1 MPTSAAKPPLPAGL
15 FRAGDLPAKM
25 RPGIAPGAVVRVHV
39 TQVQTENGFTPEE
52 EQEILRAE
60 REDEVYGPFETTE
73 EAIAY
78 LHRCVDGTDGP
89 V

>member
-25 RPGIAPGAVVRVHV
+25 RPGIAPGAVVRVQV
-39 TQVQTENGFTPEE
+39 TQVLTENGLTPEE

-60 REDEVYGPFETTE
+60 REDEVYGPFDTV
-73 EAIAY
+73 EAMLAD
-78 LHRCVDGTDGP
+78 LHARCAQDDE
-89 V
+89 